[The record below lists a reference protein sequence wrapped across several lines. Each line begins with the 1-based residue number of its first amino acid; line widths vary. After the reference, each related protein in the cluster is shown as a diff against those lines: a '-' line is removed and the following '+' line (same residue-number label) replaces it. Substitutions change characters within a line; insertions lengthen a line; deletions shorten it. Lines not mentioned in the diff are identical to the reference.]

1 MFTHWFV
8 SNNGVLKF
16 NVRRRE
22 TSESDIARYNRSRAG
37 GRYAESNPVSCN
49 PKNQIWDD
57 AEKSWY
63 AICTDPAAESTVGYI
78 PPVWH
83 APLWLDRASFRSRR
97 IHSST
102 VGSSDFVQYTHHTA
116 LVLPTSDSV
125 THAELQALPRRR
137 RLVVPGSGGRRT
149 SRLAPLRMCW
159 SRRLNGDHA
168 LARGSRC
175 KSRARRASI
184 ASRRRSS
191 PRSSAAAGRAPEAP
205 WPAAAAR
212 SRRSR
217 SAG

>member
-97 IHSST
+97 IPI
-102 VGSSDFVQYTHHTA
+102 VP
-116 LVLPTSDSV
+116 LW
-125 THAELQALPRRR
+125 
-137 RLVVPGSGGRRT
+137 VVPT
-149 SRLAPLRMCW
+149 LF
-159 SRRLNGDHA
+159 
-168 LARGSRC
+168 
-175 KSRARRASI
+175 SI
-184 ASRRRSS
+184 PIT
-191 PRSSAAAGRAPEAP
+191 PRSSYLRLT
-205 WPAAAAR
+205 R
-212 SRRSR
+212 
-217 SAG
+217 

>member
-1 MFTHWFV
+1 MPKKAGMLSVPIRLRNQQWDTYHLCGTHLCGSTVRLFV
-8 SNNGVLKF
+8 
-16 NVRRRE
+16 R
-22 TSESDIARYNRSRAG
+22 
-37 GRYAESNPVSCN
+37 AESIV
-49 PKNQIWDD
+49 
-57 AEKSWY
+57 
-63 AICTDPAAESTVGYI
+63 
-78 PPVWH
+78 
-83 APLWLDRASFRSRR
+83 PL
-97 IHSST
+97 
-102 VGSSDFVQYTHHTA
+102 GSSDFVQYTHHTA